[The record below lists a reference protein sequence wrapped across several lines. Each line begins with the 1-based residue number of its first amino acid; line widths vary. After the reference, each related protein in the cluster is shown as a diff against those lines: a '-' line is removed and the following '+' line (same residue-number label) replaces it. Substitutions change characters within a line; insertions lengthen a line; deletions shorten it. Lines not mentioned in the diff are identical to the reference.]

1 MRHGES
7 EDAVAHRPDVS
18 TERRTQ
24 IIQAALACF
33 TRKGYVHTTMDDIVA
48 ESELS
53 KGTLYWYFKSKDEVF
68 KATIVS
74 LTENVAAESM
84 TIFQSAETATVKL
97 RAGTQMM
104 ADFCRDIARYFGLL
118 VEFWSQ
124 SERCGEE
131 EFYAE
136 IITPYQQM
144 LTAVFETGIQ
154 AGEFR
159 QVDADALAW
168 MMISAF
174 DGLAAYSIMMPDLNL
189 DIGKISKVFI
199 ETLLAGLGQ
208 ESKSE

>member
-1 MRHGES
+1 MRHRES

-84 TIFQSAETATVKL
+84 TIFQSAETATIKL

-104 ADFCRDIARYFGLL
+104 VDFCRDIARYFGLL

-189 DIGKISKVFI
+189 DIERISKVFI
-199 ETLLAGLGQ
+199 DTLLDGLGQ
-208 ESKSE
+208 KSKSE